1 VFAVQYIMREL
12 AQKHGVEAF
21 EAAASMPGCLLRRPA
36 GAPERKQQHA
46 LLQLEAPSSKK
57 VQLPASSSA
66 SSQQQSASSKTKVQ
80 LPASSSASSQQQSAS
95 SKKKVQLP
103 ASSSA
108 SSQQQSASSKKK
120 AQLPASRKM
129 KLAASS
135 SGGQLQST
143 SDKVK
148 LAAAGLRLIG
158 LYLWV
163 LGLGF
168 LAYQ

>member
-66 SSQQQSASSKTKVQ
+66 SSQQQSASSK
-80 LPASSSASSQQQSAS
+80 
-95 SKKKVQLP
+95 KKAQLP